1 MKNRIILITLIA
13 SLSSVG
19 DALAKDTP
27 SFKDADKNGDGKIS
41 QSEFSSVD
49 QGRKGTES
57 TSQMFAK
64 IDTDSD
70 KSISPT
76 EFAPYRI
83 RRDMEKKPA
92 KKEKPEKKK
101 KD

>member
-1 MKNRIILITLIA
+1 MKNRIILVALAA
-13 SLSSVG
+13 SLSSLG
-19 DALAKDTP
+19 GAFAKDTP

-41 QSEFSSVD
+41 PSEFSAVD
-49 QGRKGTES
+49 QGRKGSET

-64 IDTDSD
+64 TDTDSD
-70 KSISPT
+70 KFISPT